1 MIENA
6 AFLIG
11 PWWGSWV
18 CPMNMKIHF
27 TSAVQVPVASRV
39 TLQLK
44 FQRCYLFFWGRGGC
58 DVGRCSG
65 PGIAQ
70 PHAASTIP
78 PKPSSMGTRLYD
90 WSMWN
95 HSANCPLQVSSEPKP
110 ITQFV
115 LFVQVSP
122 EFFIKASPGFLIF
135 FFFFFWSRLPSLNF
149 LTKHLTINHFL
160 PKI

>member
-70 PHAASTIP
+70 PHAASIIP
-78 PKPSSMGTRLYD
+78 SQSPAQWALDSTTGPCGTTPPTVR
-90 WSMWN
+90 
-95 HSANCPLQVSSEPKP
+95 
-110 ITQFV
+110 
-115 LFVQVSP
+115 
-122 EFFIKASPGFLIF
+122 
-135 FFFFFWSRLPSLNF
+135 SRFPPNPNQSLNSFF
-149 LTKHLTINHFL
+149 LCKFPQSSSSKLLQDF
-160 PKI
+160 

>member
-70 PHAASTIP
+70 PHAASIIP
-78 PKPSSMGTRLYD
+78 LPKPSPMGTRLYD

-95 HSANCPLQVSSEPKP
+95 HSANCPLQVSFR
-110 ITQFV
+110 TQTNHSIRSFCASFPRV
-115 LFVQVSP
+115 LHQSFSRI
-122 EFFIKASPGFLIF
+122 FNF
-135 FFFFFWSRLPSLNF
+135 FFFFFGLGF
-149 LTKHLTINHFL
+149 HL
-160 PKI
+160 

>member
-44 FQRCYLFFWGRGGC
+44 FQRCYLF
-58 DVGRCSG
+58 SG
-65 PGIAQ
+65 EGAV
-70 PHAASTIP
+70 A
-78 PKPSSMGTRLYD
+78 M
-90 WSMWN
+90 
-95 HSANCPLQVSSEPKP
+95 SADAVAP
-110 ITQFV
+110 
-115 LFVQVSP
+115 
-122 EFFIKASPGFLIF
+122 
-135 FFFFFWSRLPSLNF
+135 RLPNRM
-149 LTKHLTINHFL
+149 
-160 PKI
+160 PQV